1 MKRNRDW
8 IDVMRSELREA
19 EPTPPADGWERLRRE
34 LSAPGVPSA
43 EQRLGTAGAAGG
55 FAARLRRV
63 RIVAAAAAVLVCV
76 VAGEILWRA
85 NREMGDDGSVLM
97 TAAAGDTSAELLSE
111 IPSAPQQRPEASL
124 PVQETQIP
132 TMQPAPDR
140 IRRGSDPTFDTA
152 DTPQPAA
159 DPIPQKTIRRST
171 GNASVPSVP
180 EPEAAV
186 AEAAV
191 APSLRGTVPQRE
203 PSVSGTSDAPGTS
216 DVPGTSDAPGTSD
229 VPGASDAPDALTR
242 AATEQA
248 RGAESRPGRVLSA
261 TAPVYAPRRE
271 RTSVGLF
278 AAGGLSNGRGESGA
292 LRGMMMSDVAMAD
305 GNAYDIGLQEEPGYD
320 ECAYRHHQPL
330 GLGLS
335 VRREFRHGLSL
346 ESGLV
351 YTLLRSDVRKPFA
364 SDDIAQQ
371 LHFVGIPLRVNW
383 QFLHRRGFHLYI
395 GAGGQIEK
403 CVYAKFG
410 SKVVT
415 EHGVQWSAFGVAGA
429 EYRFGRTVG
438 LYCEPELSYYF
449 TQTELRTTRT
459 DDPLTLTLRLG
470 LRFSF

>member
-19 EPTPPADGWERLRRE
+19 EPTPPADGWERLRRD
-34 LSAPGVPSA
+34 LSAPGVPGA

-97 TAAAGDTSAELLSE
+97 TAAAGDASAELLSE
-111 IPSAPQQRPEASL
+111 TPSAPQQGPDASL
-124 PVQETQIP
+124 LAQETQIP

-191 APSLRGTVPQRE
+191 APSLRGTAPQRE
-203 PSVSGTSDAPGTS
+203 PSVSGTSDA
-216 DVPGTSDAPGTSD
+216 
-229 VPGASDAPDALTR
+229 PGASDAPDALTR

-292 LRGMMMSDVAMAD
+292 LRDMMMSDAPMAD

-438 LYCEPELSYYF
+438 LYFEPELSYYF

>member
-34 LSAPGVPSA
+34 LSAPGVPGA
-43 EQRLGTAGAAGG
+43 EQRLGTVGAAGG

-97 TAAAGDTSAELLSE
+97 TAAAGDASAELLPE
-111 IPSAPQQRPEASL
+111 TPSAPQQGPDASL
-124 PVQETQIP
+124 LAQETQIP

-152 DTPQPAA
+152 YTPQSAA

-191 APSLRGTVPQRE
+191 APTVPQRE
-203 PSVSGTSDAPGTS
+203 PSVSGTSDAPG
-216 DVPGTSDAPGTSD
+216 
-229 VPGASDAPDALTR
+229 ASDAPDALTR
-242 AATEQA
+242 AAAEQA
-248 RGAESRPGRVLSA
+248 LGAEPRPGRVLAA
-261 TAPVYAPRRE
+261 TAPVYASRRE

-292 LRGMMMSDVAMAD
+292 LRGMMMSDVAMSD

-330 GLGLS
+330 GLGFS

-438 LYCEPELSYYF
+438 LYFEPELSYYF
-449 TQTELRTTRT
+449 TRTELRTART

>member
-19 EPTPPADGWERLRRE
+19 EPTPPADGWERLRRD
-34 LSAPGVPSA
+34 LSAPGVPGA

-97 TAAAGDTSAELLSE
+97 TAAAGDASAELLPE
-111 IPSAPQQRPEASL
+111 IPSALQQGPDASL
-124 PVQETQIP
+124 LAQETQIP

-152 DTPQPAA
+152 DTPQSAA

-191 APSLRGTVPQRE
+191 APPLHGTTPQGE
-203 PSVSGTSDAPGTS
+203 PAVS
-216 DVPGTSDAPGTSD
+216 GTSD

-292 LRGMMMSDVAMAD
+292 LRDMMMSDAPMAD

-438 LYCEPELSYYF
+438 LYFEPELSYYF
-449 TQTELRTTRT
+449 TRTELRTART

>member
-19 EPTPPADGWERLRRE
+19 EPTPPADGWERLRRD
-34 LSAPGVPSA
+34 LSAPGVPGA

-97 TAAAGDTSAELLSE
+97 TAAAGDASAELLPE
-111 IPSAPQQRPEASL
+111 TPSAPQQGPDASL
-124 PVQETQIP
+124 LAQETQIP

-191 APSLRGTVPQRE
+191 APSLRGTAPQRE
-203 PSVSGTSDAPGTS
+203 PSVSGTSDAPGA
-216 DVPGTSDAPGTSD
+216 SDAPEASD
-229 VPGASDAPDALTR
+229 APGASDAPDALTR

-292 LRGMMMSDVAMAD
+292 LRGMMMSDAPMAD

-438 LYCEPELSYYF
+438 LYFEPELSYYF
-449 TQTELRTTRT
+449 TRTELRTART
-459 DDPLTLTLRLG
+459 NDPLTLTLRLG

>member
-34 LSAPGVPSA
+34 LSAPGVPGA

-97 TAAAGDTSAELLSE
+97 TAAAGDASAELLSE
-111 IPSAPQQRPEASL
+111 RPSAPQQGPDASL
-124 PVQETQIP
+124 LAQETQIP

-203 PSVSGTSDAPGTS
+203 PSVSGTSD
-216 DVPGTSDAPGTSD
+216 

-242 AATEQA
+242 AAAEQA

-278 AAGGLSNGRGESGA
+278 AAGGLSNGRGGSGA
-292 LRGMMMSDVAMAD
+292 LRDMMMSDAPMAD

-438 LYCEPELSYYF
+438 LYFEPELSYYF
-449 TQTELRTTRT
+449 TRTELRTART

>member
-19 EPTPPADGWERLRRE
+19 KPTPPADGWERLRRE
-34 LSAPGVPSA
+34 LSAPGVSGA

-63 RIVAAAAAVLVCV
+63 RIVAAAAAVLVSV

-97 TAAAGDTSAELLSE
+97 TAAAGDASAELLPE
-111 IPSAPQQRPEASL
+111 TPSAPQQGPDASL
-124 PVQETQIP
+124 LAQETQIP

-191 APSLRGTVPQRE
+191 APSLRGTAPQRE
-203 PSVSGTSDAPGTS
+203 PSVSGTSDA
-216 DVPGTSDAPGTSD
+216 
-229 VPGASDAPDALTR
+229 PGASDAPDALTR

-292 LRGMMMSDVAMAD
+292 LRGMMMSDAPMAD

-438 LYCEPELSYYF
+438 LYFEPELSYYF
-449 TQTELRTTRT
+449 TRTELRTTRT

>member
-34 LSAPGVPSA
+34 LSAPGVPGA
-43 EQRLGTAGAAGG
+43 EQRLGTVGAAGG

-97 TAAAGDTSAELLSE
+97 TAAAGDASAELLPE
-111 IPSAPQQRPEASL
+111 TPSAPQQGPDASL
-124 PVQETQIP
+124 LAQETQIP

-152 DTPQPAA
+152 YTPQSAA

-191 APSLRGTVPQRE
+191 APTVPQRE

-216 DVPGTSDAPGTSD
+216 DVPEASGAH
-229 VPGASDAPDALTR
+229 GASDAPDALTR
-242 AATEQA
+242 AAAEQT
-248 RGAESRPGRVLSA
+248 RGAEPRSGRVLAA
-261 TAPVYAPRRE
+261 TAPVYASRRE

-438 LYCEPELSYYF
+438 LYFEPELSYYF
-449 TQTELRTTRT
+449 TRTELRTTRT

>member
-34 LSAPGVPSA
+34 LSAPGVSGA
-43 EQRLGTAGAAGG
+43 KQRLGTAGAAGG

-63 RIVAAAAAVLVCV
+63 RIVAAAAAVLVSV

-97 TAAAGDTSAELLSE
+97 TAAAGDASAELLPE
-111 IPSAPQQRPEASL
+111 TPSAPQQGPDASL
-124 PVQETQIP
+124 LAQETQIP

-191 APSLRGTVPQRE
+191 APSLRGTAPQRE
-203 PSVSGTSDAPGTS
+203 PSVSGTSDA
-216 DVPGTSDAPGTSD
+216 
-229 VPGASDAPDALTR
+229 PGASDAPDALTR

-292 LRGMMMSDVAMAD
+292 LRGMMMSDAPMAD

-438 LYCEPELSYYF
+438 LYFEPELSYYF
-449 TQTELRTTRT
+449 TRTELRTTRT

>member
-34 LSAPGVPSA
+34 LSAPGVPGA

-97 TAAAGDTSAELLSE
+97 TAAAGDASAELLPE
-111 IPSAPQQRPEASL
+111 TPSAPQQGPDASL
-124 PVQETQIP
+124 LAQETQIP

-191 APSLRGTVPQRE
+191 APPLHGTTPQGE
-203 PSVSGTSDAPGTS
+203 PAVS
-216 DVPGTSDAPGTSD
+216 GTSD

-292 LRGMMMSDVAMAD
+292 LRGMMMSDAPMAD

-335 VRREFRHGLSL
+335 VRRVFRHGLSL

-438 LYCEPELSYYF
+438 LYFEPELSYYF
-449 TQTELRTTRT
+449 TRTELRTART

>member
-34 LSAPGVPSA
+34 LSAPGVPGA

-97 TAAAGDTSAELLSE
+97 TAAAGDASAELLPE
-111 IPSAPQQRPEASL
+111 TPSAPQQGPDASL
-124 PVQETQIP
+124 LAQETQIP
-132 TMQPAPDR
+132 TMQLAPDR
-140 IRRGSDPTFDTA
+140 IRRGSDPIFDTA
-152 DTPQPAA
+152 DTPQSAA

-186 AEAAV
+186 TEAAV
-191 APSLRGTVPQRE
+191 APPLHGTAPQGE
-203 PSVSGTSDAPGTS
+203 PAVSGTSDA
-216 DVPGTSDAPGTSD
+216 
-229 VPGASDAPDALTR
+229 PGASDAPDALTR
-242 AATEQA
+242 AAAEQA

-292 LRGMMMSDVAMAD
+292 LRGMMMSDAAMAD
-305 GNAYDIGLQEEPGYD
+305 GNAYDIGLQEEPGCD

-335 VRREFRHGLSL
+335 MRREFRHGLSL

-438 LYCEPELSYYF
+438 LYFEPELSYYF
-449 TQTELRTTRT
+449 TRTELRTART

>member
-19 EPTPPADGWERLRRE
+19 EPTPPADGWERLRRD
-34 LSAPGVPSA
+34 LSAPGVPGA

-55 FAARLRRV
+55 FAVRLRRV

-97 TAAAGDTSAELLSE
+97 TAAAGDASAELLPE
-111 IPSAPQQRPEASL
+111 TPSAPQQGPDASL
-124 PVQETQIP
+124 LAQETQIS

-191 APSLRGTVPQRE
+191 APPLHGTTPQGE
-203 PSVSGTSDAPGTS
+203 PAVS
-216 DVPGTSDAPGTSD
+216 GTSD

-242 AATEQA
+242 AAAEQA

-278 AAGGLSNGRGESGA
+278 AAGGLSNGRGGSGA
-292 LRGMMMSDVAMAD
+292 LRDMMMSDAPMAD

-438 LYCEPELSYYF
+438 LYFEPELSYYF
-449 TQTELRTTRT
+449 TQTELRTART

>member
-34 LSAPGVPSA
+34 LSAPGVPGA

-97 TAAAGDTSAELLSE
+97 TAAAGDASAERLPE
-111 IPSAPQQRPEASL
+111 TPSASQQGPDASL
-124 PVQETQIP
+124 LAQETQIP

-152 DTPQPAA
+152 DTPQSAA

-186 AEAAV
+186 AEAVV
-191 APSLRGTVPQRE
+191 APPLHGTAPQGE
-203 PSVSGTSDAPGTS
+203 PAVSGTSDT
-216 DVPGTSDAPGTSD
+216 PGTSDA
-229 VPGASDAPDALTR
+229 PGASDAPDALTR
-242 AATEQA
+242 AAAEQA

-292 LRGMMMSDVAMAD
+292 LRGMMMSDAAMAD
-305 GNAYDIGLQEEPGYD
+305 GNAYDIGLQEEPGCD

-438 LYCEPELSYYF
+438 LYFEPELSYYF
-449 TQTELRTTRT
+449 TRTELRTART

>member
-1 MKRNRDW
+1 
-8 IDVMRSELREA
+8 MRSELREA

-34 LSAPGVPSA
+34 LSAPGVSGA
-43 EQRLGTAGAAGG
+43 KQRLGTAGAAGG

-97 TAAAGDTSAELLSE
+97 TAAAGDASAELLPE
-111 IPSAPQQRPEASL
+111 TPSAPQQGPDASL
-124 PVQETQIP
+124 LAQETQIP

-191 APSLRGTVPQRE
+191 APSLRGTAPQRE
-203 PSVSGTSDAPGTS
+203 PSVSGTSDA
-216 DVPGTSDAPGTSD
+216 
-229 VPGASDAPDALTR
+229 PGASDAPDALTR

-248 RGAESRPGRVLSA
+248 RGAESRPGRVLFA

-292 LRGMMMSDVAMAD
+292 LRGMMMSDAPMAD

-438 LYCEPELSYYF
+438 LYFEPELSYYF
-449 TQTELRTTRT
+449 TRTELRTART

>member
-34 LSAPGVPSA
+34 LSAPGVPGA
-43 EQRLGTAGAAGG
+43 EQRLGTADAAGG

-97 TAAAGDTSAELLSE
+97 TAAAGDASAELLPE
-111 IPSAPQQRPEASL
+111 TPSAPQQGPDASL
-124 PVQETQIP
+124 LAQETQIP

-191 APSLRGTVPQRE
+191 APSLRGTAPQRE
-203 PSVSGTSDAPGTS
+203 PSVS
-216 DVPGTSDAPGTSD
+216 GTSD

-242 AATEQA
+242 AAAEQA

-292 LRGMMMSDVAMAD
+292 LRGMMMSDAPMAD

-438 LYCEPELSYYF
+438 LYFEPELSYYF
-449 TQTELRTTRT
+449 TRTELRTART

>member
-1 MKRNRDW
+1 M
-8 IDVMRSELREA
+8 
-19 EPTPPADGWERLRRE
+19 
-34 LSAPGVPSA
+34 
-43 EQRLGTAGAAGG
+43 
-55 FAARLRRV
+55 
-63 RIVAAAAAVLVCV
+63 
-76 VAGEILWRA
+76 
-85 NREMGDDGSVLM
+85 
-97 TAAAGDTSAELLSE
+97 
-111 IPSAPQQRPEASL
+111 
-124 PVQETQIP
+124 
-132 TMQPAPDR
+132 
-140 IRRGSDPTFDTA
+140 
-152 DTPQPAA
+152 
-159 DPIPQKTIRRST
+159 
-171 GNASVPSVP
+171 PSVP

-191 APSLRGTVPQRE
+191 APSLRGTAPQRE
-203 PSVSGTSDAPGTS
+203 PSVS
-216 DVPGTSDAPGTSD
+216 GTSDAPGTSD

-242 AATEQA
+242 AAAEQA

-261 TAPVYAPRRE
+261 TAPVYASRRE

-292 LRGMMMSDVAMAD
+292 LRDMMMSDVAMAD

-438 LYCEPELSYYF
+438 LYFEPELSYYF
-449 TQTELRTTRT
+449 TRTELRTART

>member
-1 MKRNRDW
+1 
-8 IDVMRSELREA
+8 
-19 EPTPPADGWERLRRE
+19 
-34 LSAPGVPSA
+34 
-43 EQRLGTAGAAGG
+43 
-55 FAARLRRV
+55 
-63 RIVAAAAAVLVCV
+63 
-76 VAGEILWRA
+76 
-85 NREMGDDGSVLM
+85 M
-97 TAAAGDTSAELLSE
+97 TAAAGDASAELLPE
-111 IPSAPQQRPEASL
+111 TPSAPQQGPDASL
-124 PVQETQIP
+124 LAQETQIP

-191 APSLRGTVPQRE
+191 APSLRGIAPQRE
-203 PSVSGTSDAPGTS
+203 PSVSGASDAPEA
-216 DVPGTSDAPGTSD
+216 SDA
-229 VPGASDAPDALTR
+229 PGASDAPDALTR

-292 LRGMMMSDVAMAD
+292 LRDMMMSDAPMAD

-438 LYCEPELSYYF
+438 LYFEPELSYYF

>member
-34 LSAPGVPSA
+34 LSAPGVPGA

-97 TAAAGDTSAELLSE
+97 TAAAGDASAELLPE
-111 IPSAPQQRPEASL
+111 TPSAPQQGPDASL
-124 PVQETQIP
+124 LAQETQIP

-191 APSLRGTVPQRE
+191 APPLHGTTPQGE
-203 PSVSGTSDAPGTS
+203 PAVS
-216 DVPGTSDAPGTSD
+216 GTSD

-292 LRGMMMSDVAMAD
+292 LRGMMMSDAPMAD

-438 LYCEPELSYYF
+438 LYFEPELSYYF
-449 TQTELRTTRT
+449 TRTELRTART

>member
-34 LSAPGVPSA
+34 LSAPGVPGA

-97 TAAAGDTSAELLSE
+97 TAAAGDASAELLPE
-111 IPSAPQQRPEASL
+111 TPSAPQQGPDASL
-124 PVQETQIP
+124 LAQETQIP

-191 APSLRGTVPQRE
+191 APSLRGTAPQRE
-203 PSVSGTSDAPGTS
+203 PSVSGTSDAPEA
-216 DVPGTSDAPGTSD
+216 SDA
-229 VPGASDAPDALTR
+229 PGASDAPDALTR

-278 AAGGLSNGRGESGA
+278 AAGGLSNGRGGSGA
-292 LRGMMMSDVAMAD
+292 LRDMMMSDAPMAD

-364 SDDIAQQ
+364 SDDIAQ
-371 LHFVGIPLRVNW
+371 
-383 QFLHRRGFHLYI
+383 
-395 GAGGQIEK
+395 
-403 CVYAKFG
+403 
-410 SKVVT
+410 
-415 EHGVQWSAFGVAGA
+415 
-429 EYRFGRTVG
+429 
-438 LYCEPELSYYF
+438 
-449 TQTELRTTRT
+449 
-459 DDPLTLTLRLG
+459 
-470 LRFSF
+470 

>member
-34 LSAPGVPSA
+34 LSAPGVPGA

-97 TAAAGDTSAELLSE
+97 TAAAGDASAELLPE
-111 IPSAPQQRPEASL
+111 TPSAPQQGPDASL
-124 PVQETQIP
+124 LAQETQIP

-191 APSLRGTVPQRE
+191 ASSLRGTAPQRE
-203 PSVSGTSDAPGTS
+203 PSVSEASDA
-216 DVPGTSDAPGTSD
+216 
-229 VPGASDAPDALTR
+229 PGASDAPDALTH
-242 AATEQA
+242 AAAEQA

-292 LRGMMMSDVAMAD
+292 LRDMMMSDVAMAD

-438 LYCEPELSYYF
+438 LYFEPELSYYF

>member
-1 MKRNRDW
+1 
-8 IDVMRSELREA
+8 MRSELREA

-34 LSAPGVPSA
+34 LSAPGVPGA

-97 TAAAGDTSAELLSE
+97 TAAAGDASAELLPE
-111 IPSAPQQRPEASL
+111 TPSAPQQGPDASL
-124 PVQETQIP
+124 LAQETQIP

-191 APSLRGTVPQRE
+191 ASSLRGTVPQRE
-203 PSVSGTSDAPGTS
+203 PSVS
-216 DVPGTSDAPGTSD
+216 GTSD

-242 AATEQA
+242 AAAEQA

-261 TAPVYAPRRE
+261 TAPVYASRRE

-292 LRGMMMSDVAMAD
+292 LRGMMMSDAPMAD

-438 LYCEPELSYYF
+438 LYFEPELSYYF
-449 TQTELRTTRT
+449 TRTELRTART